1 MGRLEGKVAIVTGG
15 SRGIGKA
22 VSALFAKEGAKVVI
36 GARNVEVGNRAAA
49 EINARYPSSTMFCP
63 LEVTSLPSWKEVIA
77 QTIDRFGKLNILV
90 NNAGNSIRK
99 NIMDTTDEDWNV
111 TIGIHMTGGFYGMRE
126 AIAAMKDN
134 GEPGSIINL
143 SSIEGLITEGEFFAY
158 CAAKGGVVTM
168 TKAAAVYCAEAG
180 LPIRINA
187 VHPGYIATEMLE
199 SEAAQKGQTYEQYAE
214 GLVKR
219 HPVGH
224 LGDVDDVAYGIL
236 YLASD
241 ESRFTTGSS
250 LVIDGG
256 YTAV

>member
-1 MGRLEGKVAIVTGG
+1 MGRLDGKVAIVTGG

-22 VSALFAKEGAKVVI
+22 VSKLFAKEGAKVVI
-36 GARNVEVGNRAAA
+36 AARNFDAGYQAVQEINTLYPNAASFYPVEV
-49 EINARYPSSTMFCP
+49 T
-63 LEVTSLPSWKEVIA
+63 EVTSWKA
-77 QTIDRFGKLNILV
+77 LIDETMRRHGKLNILV

-99 NIMDTTDEDWNV
+99 NIMDTTDQDWHT
-111 TIGIHMTGGFYGMRE
+111 TIDIHMTGGFYGMRE
-126 AIAAMKDN
+126 AIRVMQTN
-134 GEPGSIINL
+134 GEPCSIINL

-180 LPIRINA
+180 LPIRVNA

-224 LGDVDDVAYGIL
+224 LGDVEDIAYGIL

>member
-1 MGRLEGKVAIVTGG
+1 MGRLDGKVAIVTGG

-22 VSALFAKEGAKVVI
+22 VAKLFAKEGAKVMI
-36 GARNVEVGNRAAA
+36 GARNLEVGNRAVN
-49 EINARYPSSTMFCP
+49 EINAMYPASVSFYP
-63 LEVTSLPSWKEVIA
+63 LEVTNVESWKHIIA
-77 QTIDRFGKLNILV
+77 ETLNRYGKLNILV

-99 NIMDTTDEDWNV
+99 NIMDTTEEDWDV
-111 TIGIHMTGGFYGMRE
+111 TIGIHMTGGFYGMKE
-126 AIAAMKDN
+126 AIRVMKDN
-134 GEPGSIINL
+134 GELCSIINL

-158 CAAKGGVVTM
+158 CAAKGGIVTM

-180 LPIRINA
+180 MQIRVNA

-199 SEAAQKGQTYEQYAE
+199 SEAAQKGQTYAQYAE

-224 LGDVDDVAYGIL
+224 LGDVSDIAYGVL